1 MLKRT
6 ACLMV
11 ILALA
16 ACAMPETRIY
26 TLNLAAD
33 NSPRTVARDA
43 TVLLIT
49 NSPKHLAQPYIACRT
64 SPYQLVISRYAKWE
78 ASPEAMVRDGFR
90 DSLSATLFREAR
102 PASFA
107 RSGSYAL
114 KIDLKHFERLD
125 EGETSFA
132 DVAFDVALLSPEGKD
147 LYRDSISK
155 RVKLDDK
162 TFLSLAKGASSAFD
176 EGAREVRIAIARAM
190 KQ

>member
-1 MLKRT
+1 MRIKAAGL
-6 ACLMV
+6 LLFV
-11 ILALA
+11 FLA

-78 ASPEAMVRDGFR
+78 ASPEAMVRDGFK

-107 RSGSYAL
+107 RNGSYGVSMFFVVSGFVITRTILRRQPDSPA
-114 KIDLKHFERLD
+114 IGMVYRY
-125 EGETSFA
+125 FA
-132 DVAFDVALLSPEGKD
+132 PH
-147 LYRDSISK
+147 
-155 RVKLDDK
+155 
-162 TFLSLAKGASSAFD
+162 
-176 EGAREVRIAIARAM
+176 
-190 KQ
+190 